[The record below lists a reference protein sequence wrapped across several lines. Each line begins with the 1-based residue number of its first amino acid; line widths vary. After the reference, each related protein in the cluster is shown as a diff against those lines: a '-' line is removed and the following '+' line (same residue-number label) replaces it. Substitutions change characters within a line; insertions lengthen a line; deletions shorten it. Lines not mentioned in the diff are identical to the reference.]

1 MKSRETELT
10 VIYLFFELIIL
21 NMAILITDR
30 LGLTF
35 FHAQNYWIGTC
46 MFHGNL
52 SWIITYLI
60 LTKKNLYLR
69 DGFIN
74 RILRISYRTMVF
86 LVVSAVI
93 NFLLIPKGYSRT
105 FFVEYTFLFYIG
117 MVVFYRLLY
126 SYLRLN
132 RRKGYHVNRVLIVG
146 INDTTLFL
154 KNIIQ
159 SNPILGYKFIGYI
172 NNTASDDPEILGT
185 PHDLSVII
193 EKHHIQMVFVSHSV
207 LSHPEALR
215 QYLKICKWMGV
226 RLRIVPEN
234 QNWLGYKRNTETVGG
249 ISLANPQEIP
259 LDFAGARLWKR
270 SFDLIVSS
278 LSILLIFSWLFP
290 ILILLLKTTSKG
302 PVFFTQK
309 RTGINNKTFNC
320 IKFRSM
326 QVNPDA
332 DQKQATCNDSR
343 ITTIGSF
350 LRKTNLDEL
359 PQFFNVFMGQMSLI
373 GPRPHMLKHTDQ
385 YSRLIEHYRTR
396 HYIKPGITGWAQVNG
411 LRGETDQLWK
421 MEKRVEYDMHYIEN
435 WDIWFDFKIIA
446 LTLFDKKTYN
456 NAR

>member
-1 MKSRETELT
+1 MKSRETELS

-21 NMAILITDR
+21 NMAILIMDR
-30 LGLTF
+30 LSLTI
-35 FHAQNYWIGTC
+35 FHTQNYWIGSY

-52 SWIITYLI
+52 SWIITCLI
-60 LTKKNLYLR
+60 LSKKNLYLR

-74 RILRISYRTMVF
+74 RILRISYRTLVF

-159 SNPILGYKFIGYI
+159 NNPILGYKFIGYI
-172 NNTASDDPEILGT
+172 NNTESDDPEILGT

-193 EKHHIQMVFVSHSV
+193 EKYHIQMVFVSHSV
-207 LSHPEALR
+207 LGHSGALK
-215 QYLKICKWMGV
+215 QYLKICKWMGI

-234 QNWLGYKRNTETVGG
+234 QNWLGYKRNAETVGG

-278 LSILLIFSWLFP
+278 LSILLIFTWLFP

-309 RTGINNKTFNC
+309 RTGINNKTFKC

-343 ITTIGSF
+343 ITAIGSF

-411 LRGETDQLWK
+411 LRGETNELWK

-446 LTLFDKKTYN
+446 LTLFDKKTFN